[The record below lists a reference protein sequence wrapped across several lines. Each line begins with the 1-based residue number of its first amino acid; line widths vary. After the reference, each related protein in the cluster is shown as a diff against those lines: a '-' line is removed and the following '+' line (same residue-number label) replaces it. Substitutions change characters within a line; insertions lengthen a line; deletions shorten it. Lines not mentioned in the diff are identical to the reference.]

1 MRERPSSLCGT
12 ISSFGEPALV
22 LAVLVSLC
30 LSDHSHRL
38 LLSQPTTMSGF
49 RKKARTFFKD
59 TFSRS
64 SRSVSR
70 THSPSPAPPPTPPDP
85 PPIPPTLAYANP
97 PEQSSAL
104 GTTGSVIHELL
115 ATARDGA
122 DLCLPLKAAL
132 VGVVKIWD
140 ICEVCRCCIFVL
152 VLINVFQRTG
162 QVKDEYQRA
171 NGKLAHLHKIA
182 IAYGKEKGLDGKLQ
196 KRLDEIS
203 RYFVLHN
210 ERDCALRFVCSALN
224 QLTAFAQA
232 KENRGLVIRVL
243 ESNEDVAT
251 VKSLLEKV
259 SSLLDVFQVRALTSR
274 LLHR

>member
-1 MRERPSSLCGT
+1 
-12 ISSFGEPALV
+12 
-22 LAVLVSLC
+22 
-30 LSDHSHRL
+30 
-38 LLSQPTTMSGF
+38 MSGF

-64 SRSVSR
+64 SRPGSR
-70 THSPSPAPPPTPPDP
+70 THSPSPAPPSTPPDP
-85 PPIPPTLAYANP
+85 PPIPPALAYANP
-97 PEQSSAL
+97 PKQSSAL

-140 ICEVCRCCIFVL
+140 ICEVCRCNIFVL
-152 VLINVFQRTG
+152 ILINIHQRTG

-182 IAYGKEKGLDGKLQ
+182 IAYGKEKGLDEKLQ
-196 KRLDEIS
+196 NRLDEIS
-203 RYFVLHN
+203 GYAITSRESDCVLM
-210 ERDCALRFVCSALN
+210 FICSALN
-224 QLTAFAQA
+224 QLTAFAQE
-232 KENRGLVIRVL
+232 KESRGLVIRVL

-251 VKSLLEKV
+251 VKSLLEKI
-259 SSLLDVFQVRALTSR
+259 SSLLEVFQVRAFTPR
-274 LLHR
+274 LLDR